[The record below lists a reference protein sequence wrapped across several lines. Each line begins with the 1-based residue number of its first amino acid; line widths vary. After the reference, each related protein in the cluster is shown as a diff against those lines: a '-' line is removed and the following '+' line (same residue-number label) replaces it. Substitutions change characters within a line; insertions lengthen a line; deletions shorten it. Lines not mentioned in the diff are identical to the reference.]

1 MRFIH
6 KTAVAGAA
14 MVAFAGIGVGT
25 ALADPPSGTTPAA
38 TDIVGVGS
46 DTTTPLFAGTN
57 VPPAPPATSGS
68 LQPDFNA
75 TNPANKLWSWNATGT
90 PTSITP
96 KAGCAAI
103 TRPNGSSAGITAL
116 KASITAGNTCIDFA
130 RSSRARNSGDGTGV
144 SFVSLARDA
153 ITWSS
158 PAGSGSPVPASLT
171 VAQLTAIYNCTDTN
185 WNQVGGANAP
195 IVAVLPQSGS
205 GTRNTFLADIG
216 GGVNNPLVPGAC
228 VVNGSNS
235 AGPIEENTGVSST
248 GFGDTAQFGTVAAP
262 NVDDIFPY
270 SVGDYI
276 AQGSNEGTYNGTAI
290 GGHTGADFG
299 HGPMAL
305 HNVAGVAPTT
315 TSNTAPYSGATV
327 INAAGGVPMQRLLFD
342 VVRTG
347 SPLEASTGL
356 FGSSG
361 FMCTNLTAKTDIA
374 SYGFLNLGANCG
386 SQS

>member
-25 ALADPPSGTTPAA
+25 ALADPPSGVTPAA

-46 DTTTPLFAGTN
+46 DTTTPVFAGTN
-57 VPPAPPATSGS
+57 VPPNPPAASGV
-68 LQPDFNA
+68 LQSDYNA
-75 TNPANKLWSWNATGT
+75 TNPTNKLYSWNAVGS
-90 PTSITP
+90 PTSIVT

-116 KASITAGNTCIDFA
+116 KASIAAGNTCIDFS

-158 PAGSGSPVPASLT
+158 PSGSPAPASLT
-171 VAQLTAIYNCTDTN
+171 IAQLTAIYNCTDTN
-185 WNQVGGANAP
+185 WSQVGGGNAP
-195 IVAVLPQSGS
+195 IVAVLPQNGS
-205 GTRNTFLADIG
+205 GTRATFLADIG
-216 GGVNNPLVPGAC
+216 GGVNNPLVPGSC

-248 GFGDTAQFGTVAAP
+248 GFGNTTEFA
-262 NVDDIFPY
+262 NVDVIFPY
-270 SVGDYI
+270 SIGDYI
-276 AQGSNEGTYNGTAI
+276 AQTTTSEGTYAGKAI
-290 GGHTGADFG
+290 GNHTGTDFG
-299 HGPMAL
+299 HGPMVL
-305 HNVAGVAPTT
+305 HETGGVAPTT
-315 TSNTAPYSGATV
+315 TTNTSPYAGNAVV

-347 SPLEASTGL
+347 SPLESAGGL
-356 FGSSG
+356 FSSTG
-361 FMCTNLTAKTDIA
+361 FMCTNATAKGDIA
-374 SYGFLNLGANCG
+374 SYGFANLGSNCG
-386 SQS
+386 SES